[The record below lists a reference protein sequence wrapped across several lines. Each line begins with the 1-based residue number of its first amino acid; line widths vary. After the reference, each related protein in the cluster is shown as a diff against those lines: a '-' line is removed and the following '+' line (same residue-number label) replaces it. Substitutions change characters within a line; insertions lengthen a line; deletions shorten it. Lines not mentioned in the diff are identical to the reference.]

1 MFLVLE
7 VTTGEPRLSG
17 TNDPAILKI
26 VQDKLIKQGH
36 KEIITFSFS
45 QPAILVAT
53 ATKDKCHTD
62 ATITMDSR
70 LVMKLTLLIKGS

>member
-1 MFLVLE
+1 MSPVYP
-7 VTTGEPRLSG
+7 V

-26 VQDKLIKQGH
+26 VQDKLIKQDH

-45 QPAILVAT
+45 QPATLVAT

-70 LVMKLTLLIKGS
+70 LVMKLILLIKGS